1 MQGLL
6 VWFHSCLVCYCA
18 DAHDKCCVQRLSEPV
33 AVEKEPQNNLHF
45 PAEERVKQMF
55 KLLGRSRPMFIL
67 AILPDKDSEIYGS

>member
-1 MQGLL
+1 
-6 VWFHSCLVCYCA
+6 
-18 DAHDKCCVQRLSEPV
+18 VQRLSEPV